1 MKYNSKITKF
11 LVSLL
16 LLTFLS
22 LEILAQSGGSTLP
35 YTRIGFN
42 PRIVAIGN
50 AYVAGNGEGIFAHYN
65 PALASFSTH
74 NQVDITGAAMSFD
87 RRFATISSSFP
98 LPPSAGLQFGIV
110 YAGVYDFDGRTPS
123 GYYTD
128 SFNTHD
134 IQLSASFGLRAS
146 EKVSIGTSAKFFTAR
161 YNDQIDAPVSFS
173 IDLGA
178 IYKLNA
184 NTQLGFVIQDLLG
197 ELVWDT
203 QKLYSTSGSIQ
214 RKDVLPTRI
223 KGGAFHQL
231 LDETLRLYVE
241 FEQRFTK
248 SESYEVTSI
257 IENGRPRIR
266 TKVLSESYTSQFL
279 RFGVSWDLHDRV
291 TMRTGWQS
299 GDTKYVS
306 ESQQFSTGFS
316 IKLPFDLYSPTID
329 YSIVRE
335 PQGISW
341 MHMFGIRL
349 HINE

>member
-1 MKYNSKITKF
+1 MKFNSLFTKF
-11 LVSLL
+11 TYATILMVFISMDM
-16 LLTFLS
+16 
-22 LEILAQSGGSTLP
+22 LAQVGGTALP

-42 PRIVAIGN
+42 PRITAIGN
-50 AYVAGNGEGIFAHYN
+50 AYVAGSGEGIFAHYN
-65 PALASFSTH
+65 PALASFSTF

-87 RRFATISSSFP
+87 RRFATVSTSFP

-110 YAGVYDFDGRTPS
+110 YAGVYDFNGRTAS
-123 GYYTD
+123 GYFTD

-146 EKVSIGTSAKFFTAR
+146 EKLSIGTSAKFFTAK

-178 IYKLNA
+178 VYKLNQ

-203 QKLYSTSGSIQ
+203 QKLYGTSGSIQ

-223 KGGAFHQL
+223 KGGAYQQL
-231 LDETLRLYVE
+231 LDQTLRLYIE
-241 FEQRFTK
+241 LEQRYTK
-248 SESYEVTSI
+248 SESYQVTSI

-266 TKVLSESYTSQFL
+266 TNVIAENYISQFI
-279 RFGVSWDLHDRV
+279 RFGVSWDVHERI
-291 TMRTGWQS
+291 TFRSGWQS
-299 GDTKYVS
+299 GDLNYVI

-316 IKLPFDLYSPTID
+316 IKLPFDLYTPSID